1 MFVVPQEYSI
11 IRGGIMYNPSLLT
24 GPGFKLLSVRSFLSV
39 CTVLAL
45 LAVFFGMSGPVAHAQ
60 TDLYYVNS
68 GGG

>member
-1 MFVVPQEYSI
+1 
-11 IRGGIMYNPSLLT
+11 MYNPSLLT